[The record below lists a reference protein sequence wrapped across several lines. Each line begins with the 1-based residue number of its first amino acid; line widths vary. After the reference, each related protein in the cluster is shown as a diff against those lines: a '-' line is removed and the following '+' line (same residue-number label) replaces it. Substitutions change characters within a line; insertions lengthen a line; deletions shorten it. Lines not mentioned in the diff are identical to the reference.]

1 MTGCAKE
8 SRQLSDLLRGSR
20 RRQPTT
26 SVSFY
31 LREAML
37 ARILTIALCL
47 SVCLSVTSR
56 SSIET
61 DERIELVLA
70 LELPSIRPALC

>member
-1 MTGCAKE
+1 VTGCAKE
-8 SRQLSDLLRGSR
+8 SRQLSDLLRDSR

-26 SVSFY
+26 SVRFY

-47 SVCLSVTSR
+47 SVSLSVTSR

-61 DERIELVLA
+61 NERIELVLA
-70 LELPSIRPALC
+70 LELPSTRPALC